1 MYLTVFNAKIVGI
14 ITAVVL
20 IKTPSVRISRLV
32 AGSLDGRLKQIVQ
45 SVRDDLQSAF
55 QNAVKIKIVMDPPT
69 NPQEDLLEPLN

>member
-1 MYLTVFNAKIVGI
+1 
-14 ITAVVL
+14 VVL

-69 NPQEDLLEPLN
+69 NPQNNTVEHLN